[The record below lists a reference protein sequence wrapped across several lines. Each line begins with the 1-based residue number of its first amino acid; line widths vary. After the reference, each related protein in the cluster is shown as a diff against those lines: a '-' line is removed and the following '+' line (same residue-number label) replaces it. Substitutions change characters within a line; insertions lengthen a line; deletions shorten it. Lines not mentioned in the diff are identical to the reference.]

1 MYSDLFSEVSVQGL
15 LDILPTFP
23 TALWETFY
31 VTVLSTALSLVIGL
45 PLGVLLV
52 AGEKDGV
59 RPLPGW
65 LMHLLNVI
73 INLLRS
79 IPFLILMIM
88 VLPLSRALIG
98 TAVGTTATIVPLVG
112 VSIRCTPCREQ
123 PARA

>member
-1 MYSDLFSEVSVQGL
+1 MYSDLFSEASVQGL

-59 RPLPGW
+59 RPLPIDDLQDLGEDVA
-65 LMHLLNVI
+65 L
-73 INLLRS
+73 
-79 IPFLILMIM
+79 
-88 VLPLSRALIG
+88 VLQQGKLVDPLAKMQVR
-98 TAVGTTATIVPLVG
+98 
-112 VSIRCTPCREQ
+112 
-123 PARA
+123 